1 MAMMHFEWP
10 ENSATNEAYKEA
22 LLQGKT
28 EEEAL
33 ALADEARAREKKRRE
48 EEEWAK
54 ADQSVDR

>member
-10 ENSATNEAYKEA
+10 EKSTANDVYKEA

-33 ALADEARAREKKRRE
+33 ALADEARAREKRRRE
-48 EEEWAK
+48 EEEWVK